1 MKTGDRR
8 EVIERGLQSRLLRR
22 LARHYGVRG
31 KDGEKLSPIS
41 QPVLS
46 RIVQGYRAPTPQQ
59 ATMLERELNDL
70 GFAISKFDMIFAF
83 KKGQHLL
90 ELDKTRDNQ

>member
-1 MKTGDRR
+1 MKAGDRK

-31 KDGEKLSPIS
+31 KDGEKVSPIS

-59 ATMLERELNDL
+59 ATMLERELNEL
-70 GFAISKFDMIFAF
+70 GYAISKFDMVFAF
-83 KKGQHLL
+83 KEGRHIL